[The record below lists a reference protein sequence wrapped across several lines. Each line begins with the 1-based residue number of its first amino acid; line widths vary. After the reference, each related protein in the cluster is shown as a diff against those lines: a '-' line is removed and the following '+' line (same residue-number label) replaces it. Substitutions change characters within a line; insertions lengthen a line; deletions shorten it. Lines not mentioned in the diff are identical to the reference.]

1 MPKTDPRK
9 AASTE
14 AAKASKPQALNTAS
28 AVQSEVVAVTQ
39 QLASDVS
46 ADAYA
51 IGQQTAEYV
60 NQQAFSAFLK
70 GFNEGAAKADN
81 PFSQLRQQLS
91 ASKPQPITLLAP
103 PWFDEYGT
111 ARSLPTIRVILAPT
125 IWQKAA
131 VVLLSVGCIL
141 LILNLIAIAGGQ
153 SSSCTRTS
161 SRCPQPISV
170 SSAEMSIR

>member
-9 AASTE
+9 TTSTE
-14 AAKASKPQALNTAS
+14 ASKAHKPQALNTAS
-28 AVQSEVVAVTQ
+28 TVQSEVVAVTQ

-51 IGQQTAEYV
+51 IGQQSAEYV

-91 ASKPQPITLLAP
+91 ASKPKPI
-103 PWFDEYGT
+103 
-111 ARSLPTIRVILAPT
+111 S
-125 IWQKAA
+125 
-131 VVLLSVGCIL
+131 LLSASGSTNTAL
-141 LILNLIAIAGGQ
+141 PE
-153 SSSCTRTS
+153 
-161 SRCPQPISV
+161 RCPAS
-170 SSAEMSIR
+170 E

>member
-1 MPKTDPRK
+1 MPKNDPRK
-9 AASTE
+9 ATSQASQ
-14 AAKASKPQALNTAS
+14 ASQPQALNTAS

-51 IGQQTAEYV
+51 IGQQSADYV

-91 ASKPQPITLLAP
+91 ASKPQPISL
-103 PWFDEYGT
+103 
-111 ARSLPTIRVILAPT
+111 LPTAGSTNTALP
-125 IWQKAA
+125 AA
-131 VVLLSVGCIL
+131 S
-141 LILNLIAIAGGQ
+141 
-153 SSSCTRTS
+153 
-161 SRCPQPISV
+161 PP
-170 SSAEMSIR
+170 SA

>member
-9 AASTE
+9 APSSANTSD
-14 AAKASKPQALNTAS
+14 APKPQALTTAS

-51 IGQQTAEYV
+51 IGQQSAEYV
-60 NQQAFSAFLK
+60 NQQAFTAFLK

-91 ASKPQPITLLAP
+91 ASKPQPITLLAAPGSTNTALPAASP
-103 PWFDEYGT
+103 P
-111 ARSLPTIRVILAPT
+111 
-125 IWQKAA
+125 
-131 VVLLSVGCIL
+131 
-141 LILNLIAIAGGQ
+141 
-153 SSSCTRTS
+153 
-161 SRCPQPISV
+161 
-170 SSAEMSIR
+170 SA

>member
-9 AASTE
+9 AASAE
-14 AAKASKPQALNTAS
+14 ASTMPKPQALDTAS

-51 IGQQTAEYV
+51 IGQQSAEYV

-91 ASKPQPITLLAP
+91 ASKPQPI
-103 PWFDEYGT
+103 
-111 ARSLPTIRVILAPT
+111 R
-125 IWQKAA
+125 
-131 VVLLSVGCIL
+131 LLSASGSTSTAL
-141 LILNLIAIAGGQ
+141 PG
-153 SSSCTRTS
+153 SCPPS
-161 SRCPQPISV
+161 
-170 SSAEMSIR
+170 E